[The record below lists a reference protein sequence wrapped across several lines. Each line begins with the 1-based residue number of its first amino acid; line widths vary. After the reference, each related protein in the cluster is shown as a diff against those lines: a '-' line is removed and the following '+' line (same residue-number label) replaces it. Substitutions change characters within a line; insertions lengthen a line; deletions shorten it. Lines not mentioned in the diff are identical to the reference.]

1 LRQSEMLDIRGA
13 KMKTKSLL
21 RWKTPIAL
29 GSAVLTL
36 LVTSAMSYR
45 AIVLSTQSNQWVR
58 HTTEVVSTIDNFL
71 VAIKSIESSIRGFL
85 VTGDAS
91 FLDSFNANVSLAQ
104 RDLGSIRA
112 LTTDN
117 PDLQKQIAIV
127 DTLLTARTARQRTFI
142 AMRSEKGLDAVLAA
156 RHKAQGSQRGAE
168 FQAAVDKMSNEE
180 RRLLAMGEAN
190 THQRL
195 CETKIAL
202 YFGTGLGLL
211 VVCATGWGA
220 LRDNAAREQAEKAHV
235 ESETRFRDMAN
246 NISQL
251 AWVADENGSI
261 FWYNQRWFDYTGTT
275 LEDMAG
281 SGWQKMLRPDYVP
294 GVTGKI
300 QRCFEKGEVWEDAF
314 PLRNNDGEYRWFLS
328 RAVPIRDGNGKVLR
342 WFGTHTDITELRD
355 SRKHLT
361 TMEARYRGLLEAA
374 PDAMVVFDKDGIIV
388 LLNVQA
394 ERRFQY
400 SREELIGKKVTTII
414 PQGFE
419 RRIRREVSP
428 SDSDAMRRIGT
439 GLELTG
445 KRKDG
450 SEFPIE
456 VMMSPLDGTD
466 GVLGTAAIR
475 DITQRRKAEQVLQQ
489 RTADLR
495 TEVAER
501 RNAENEMRRARDAAE
516 VANQAKSEF
525 LANMSHEIRT
535 PLNGVI
541 GMTDLVLDTDL
552 TAAQRSYLE
561 TIKLSADSLLD
572 VINDIL
578 DTSKIEA
585 GKLELEVIDFNLRR
599 CVEEALQTMASRADE
614 KDLELTCE
622 IASGVPEQVG
632 GDPGRLRQ
640 IILNLVS
647 NAIKFTHQ
655 GEVAL
660 NVKLDK
666 EANTLQFTVS
676 DTGIGI
682 SAEKRN
688 LVFSPFT
695 QADSSLTR
703 KYGGTG
709 LGLTISSRL
718 VAMMGGRIWVES
730 EVGKGSQFHFTVRLE
745 APRTCVAP
753 DAMPGPM
760 ENLLGLKVLVVD
772 DNLTNQ
778 RILQGMLSQW
788 GALITCTENGEQGL
802 LLWQAALAESQPYQL
817 VLTDS
822 HMPTMDGFGLVERIR
837 RGPHAF
843 PVTVMMLTSSGH
855 WGDVERC
862 RELGIQSYLHKPVRK
877 QELLTAILAAIG
889 QSKAPSPDTNVPR
902 AAAFRSLRILLA
914 EDTRINQ
921 AVATRMLEK
930 MGHSVLVAATGHEVL
945 SLVQSHLFDLVLM
958 DIQMPEMDGLTAT
971 EKIRDLERF
980 TQYRLPIIAMTAHAM
995 SGDRQRCIDAGMD
1008 GYIAKP
1014 ISRQQLEDAIVDVIM
1029 VSRSDATSEMR

>member
-1 LRQSEMLDIRGA
+1 
-13 KMKTKSLL
+13 MKTVSLL
-21 RWKTPIAL
+21 RWKTPFAL

-36 LVTSAMSYR
+36 LLTSAMSYR
-45 AIVLSTQSNQWVR
+45 AVVLSIQSSQWVR
-58 HTTEVVSTIDNFL
+58 HTTEVMGKIDNFL
-71 VAIKSIESSIRGFL
+71 VATKSIESSIRGFIA
-85 VTGDAS
+85 TGDAS
-91 FLDSFNANVSLAQ
+91 LLDSYNTNVSLAQ
-104 RDLGSIRA
+104 QHLAAIRA

-117 PDLQKQIAIV
+117 PKLQNQIVII
-127 DTLLTARTARQRTFI
+127 DSLLTARTERQKAII
-142 AMRSEKGLDAVLAA
+142 ALRSEKGLDAVLAA
-156 RHKAQGSQRGAE
+156 RHKRQSEQRGAE
-168 FQAAVDKMSNEE
+168 FQAAVDQMCQEE
-180 RRLLAMGEAN
+180 RRLLALGETN

-195 CETKIAL
+195 RETRIAL
-202 YFGTGLGLL
+202 IFGTALGLL
-211 VVCATGWGA
+211 ITCTTGWSA
-220 LRDNAAREQAEKAHV
+220 LRDNAAKEQAEEARA

-261 FWYNQRWFDYTGTT
+261 FWFNQRWFDYTGTT
-275 LEDMAG
+275 LKAMAG
-281 SGWQKMLRPDYVP
+281 WGWQKILRPDRVQD
-294 GVTGKI
+294 VTDKLR
-300 QRCFEKGEVWEDAF
+300 RCFDNGEVWEDAF
-314 PLRNNDGEYRWFLS
+314 PLRSADGEYRWFLS
-328 RAVPIRDGNGKVLR
+328 RAVPIRDAGGHVLR
-342 WFGTHTDITELRD
+342 WFGTHTDITDLRD
-355 SRKHLT
+355 SRKHLAL
-361 TMEARYRGLLEAA
+361 MEARYRGLLEAA
-374 PDAMVVFDKDGIIV
+374 PDAMVVFDQDGIIV

-400 SREELIGKKVTTII
+400 SRDELIGRKITTII

-419 RRIRREVSP
+419 RRIRREVLP
-428 SDSDAMRRIGT
+428 SDADAMLRRMGS
-439 GLELTG
+439 GMELTAR
-445 KRKDG
+445 RKDG

-456 VMMSPLDGTD
+456 VMMSPLDGSD

-475 DITQRRKAEQVLQQ
+475 DISQRRKAEQVLQQ

-495 TEVAER
+495 VEVAER

-552 TAAQRSYLE
+552 TPAQRSYLE

-585 GKLELEVIDFNLRR
+585 GKLELEVIGFNLRR

-614 KDLELTCE
+614 KALELTCE
-622 IASGVPEQVG
+622 IAPGVPELVG

-660 NVKLDK
+660 KVKLEKK
-666 EANTLQFTVS
+666 ERDTNVLQFSVS

-682 SAEKRN
+682 SAEKQN

-695 QADSSLTR
+695 QADSSSTR

-709 LGLTISSRL
+709 LGLTISARL

-730 EVGKGSQFHFTVRLE
+730 EIGKGSQFHFTVRLA
-745 APRTCVAP
+745 APGIGSSL
-753 DAMPGPM
+753 DAQAALGVMGTP
-760 ENLLGLKVLVVD
+760 ESLIGLKVLVVD
-772 DNLTNQ
+772 DNQTNQ
-778 RILQGMLSQW
+778 RVLQGMLTQW
-788 GALITCTENGEQGL
+788 GAETTCSESGEH
-802 LLWQAALAESQPYQL
+802 ALARWQSGIDEHQPYQL
-817 VLTDS
+817 VLTDT
-822 HMPTMDGFGLVERIR
+822 HMPGMNGFALVEQIR
-837 RGPHAF
+837 RSPQTS
-843 PVTVMMLTSSGH
+843 PLTVMMLTSNGH
-855 WGDVERC
+855 WGDVDRC

-877 QELLTAILAAIG
+877 QELLSAILTALGRDHTVSPPIAIP
-889 QSKAPSPDTNVPR
+889 QAP
-902 AAAFRSLRILLA
+902 AFRNLRILLA

-930 MGHSVLVAATGHEVL
+930 MGHSVIVATTGNEVL
-945 SLVQSHLFDLVLM
+945 SLVKAHLFDLVLM

-971 EKIRDLERF
+971 FKIRELERF
-980 TQYRLPIIAMTAHAM
+980 TEHRLPIIAMTAHAM
-995 SGDRQRCIDAGMD
+995 SGDRQRCMEAGMD

-1014 ISRQQLEDAIVDVIM
+1014 ISRQHLEDAIADV
-1029 VSRSDATSEMR
+1029 VCS